1 MPERRIEMRYRNFWM
16 VAVLMIG
23 ALSLVI
29 LTNLARASVYE
40 AETGSSE
47 PAKVEPIEGTSLNRV
62 TLTQKAAER
71 LGVETAAVE
80 DEEVGGA
87 PAKVLPYSAVLYDA
101 NGDTWTYTNPEPL
114 VFVRHKISI
123 DRVDGASAILAEGPD
138 VGTKVVTVGA
148 AELIGTEF
156 GVDED

>member
-1 MPERRIEMRYRNFWM
+1 MPERGIEMRNRNFWM
-16 VAVLMIG
+16 VAILMIG

-29 LTNLARASVYE
+29 FTRASADE
-40 AETGSSE
+40 TETGYSE
-47 PAKVEPIEGTSLNRV
+47 PAVVEPIEGTSLNRV
-62 TLTQKAAER
+62 TLSQKASER
-71 LGVETAAVE
+71 LGIETAAVE

-123 DRVDGASAILAEGPD
+123 DRVDGESAILSEGPD
-138 VGTKVVTVGA
+138 AGTKVVTVGA

>member
-1 MPERRIEMRYRNFWM
+1 MPERGIEMRYRNFWIL
-16 VAVLMIG
+16 AVLMIG

-29 LTNLARASVYE
+29 FTRASADE
-40 AETGSSE
+40 TETGYSD
-47 PAKVEPIEGTSLNRV
+47 PALVEPIEGSSLNRV
-62 TLTQKAAER
+62 TLTQKAADR
-71 LGVETAAVE
+71 LGVETASVE
-80 DEEVGGA
+80 DREVGGA

-114 VFVRHKISI
+114 VFIRQQINI
-123 DRVDGASAILAEGPD
+123 DRVDGESAILAEGPD
-138 VGTKVVTVGA
+138 AGTKVVTVGA

>member
-1 MPERRIEMRYRNFWM
+1 MRYRNFWI

-29 LTNLARASVYE
+29 FTRAFADE
-40 AETGSSE
+40 AETGYSE
-47 PAKVEPIEGTSLNRV
+47 PALVEPIEGTSLNRV

-71 LGVETAAVE
+71 LGIETAAVQ
-80 DEEVGGA
+80 DQEVGGA

-114 VFVRHKISI
+114 VFVRHRISI
-123 DRVDGASAILAEGPD
+123 DRVDGESAILSEGPD

-148 AELIGTEF
+148 AELIGTEIRRRRRLTRYR
-156 GVDED
+156 

>member
-1 MPERRIEMRYRNFWM
+1 MPERGIEMRNRNFWM
-16 VAVLMIG
+16 VAILMIG

-29 LTNLARASVYE
+29 FTRASADE
-40 AETGSSE
+40 TETGYSE
-47 PAKVEPIEGTSLNRV
+47 PALVEPIEGTALNRV

-114 VFVRHKISI
+114 VFIRHQISI
-123 DRVDGASAILAEGPD
+123 DRVDGESAILSEGPD
-138 VGTKVVTVGA
+138 AGTKVVTVGA

>member
-1 MPERRIEMRYRNFWM
+1 MPERSIKMRYRNYWM

-29 LTNLARASVYE
+29 FTRAFADE
-40 AETGSSE
+40 TETGYSE
-47 PAKVEPIEGTSLNRV
+47 PAVVEPIEGTSLNRV
-62 TLTQKAAER
+62 TLSQKAAER
-71 LGVETAAVE
+71 LGIETAAAE
-80 DEEVGGA
+80 DEEVSGA
-87 PAKVLPYSAVLYDA
+87 PAKVLPYSAVLYDP

-123 DRVDGASAILAEGPD
+123 DRVDGESAILSEGPD
-138 VGTKVVTVGA
+138 AGTKVVTVGA

>member
-1 MPERRIEMRYRNFWM
+1 MPERGIEMRNRNFWM
-16 VAVLMIG
+16 VAILMIG

-29 LTNLARASVYE
+29 FTRASADE
-40 AETGSSE
+40 TETGYSE
-47 PAKVEPIEGTSLNRV
+47 PALVEPIEGTALNRV
-62 TLTQKAAER
+62 TLTQRAAER

-80 DEEVGGA
+80 DEEAGGA

-114 VFVRHKISI
+114 VFIRHQISI
-123 DRVDGASAILAEGPD
+123 DRVDGESAILSEGPD
-138 VGTKVVTVGA
+138 AGTKVVTVGA

>member
-1 MPERRIEMRYRNFWM
+1 MPERGIEMRNRNFWM
-16 VAVLMIG
+16 VAILMIG

-29 LTNLARASVYE
+29 FTRASADE
-40 AETGSSE
+40 TETGYSE
-47 PAKVEPIEGTSLNRV
+47 PAVVEPIEGTSLNRV
-62 TLTQKAAER
+62 TLSQKEAER
-71 LGVETAAVE
+71 LGIETAAVE
-80 DEEVGGA
+80 DEEVSGA

-123 DRVDGASAILAEGPD
+123 DRVDGESAILSEGPD
-138 VGTKVVTVGA
+138 AGTKVVTVGA

>member
-1 MPERRIEMRYRNFWM
+1 MPERSIKMRYRNYWI

-23 ALSLVI
+23 ALSLAI
-29 LTNLARASVYE
+29 FTRAFADE
-40 AETGSSE
+40 TETGYSE
-47 PAKVEPIEGTSLNRV
+47 PAVVEPIEGTSLNRV
-62 TLTQKAAER
+62 TLTQKASER
-71 LGVETAAVE
+71 LGIETAAVQAQE
-80 DEEVGGA
+80 AGGT
-87 PAKVLPYSAVLYDA
+87 PAKVLPYSAVLYAA

-114 VFVRHKISI
+114 VFVRQKISI
-123 DRVDGASAILAEGPD
+123 DRVDGESAVLSDGPD

>member
-1 MPERRIEMRYRNFWM
+1 MRYRNFWI

-29 LTNLARASVYE
+29 FARAS
-40 AETGSSE
+40 AGETETSYSE
-47 PAKVEPIEGTSLNRV
+47 PAKVEPIEGSSINRV
-62 TLTQKAAER
+62 TLSQKAAER
-71 LGVETAAVE
+71 LGIETAAVE
-80 DEEVGGA
+80 DQEAGGE

-114 VFVRHKISI
+114 VFVRHEISI
-123 DRVDGASAILAEGPD
+123 DRVEGELAILSEGPE

>member
-1 MPERRIEMRYRNFWM
+1 MPERGIEMRNRNFWM
-16 VAVLMIG
+16 VAILMIG

-29 LTNLARASVYE
+29 FTRASADE
-40 AETGSSE
+40 TETGYSE
-47 PAKVEPIEGTSLNRV
+47 PAVVEPIEGTSLNRV
-62 TLTQKAAER
+62 TLSQKASER
-71 LGVETAAVE
+71 LGIETAAVE

-114 VFVRHKISI
+114 VFIRHQISI
-123 DRVDGASAILAEGPD
+123 DRVDGESAILSEGPD
-138 VGTKVVTVGA
+138 AGTKVVTVGA

>member
-1 MPERRIEMRYRNFWM
+1 MLERGIEMRYRNFWI

-29 LTNLARASVYE
+29 FTRAS
-40 AETGSSE
+40 ADETETSYSE
-47 PAKVEPIEGTSLNRV
+47 PAKVEPIEGSSINRV
-62 TLTQKAAER
+62 TLSQKAAER
-71 LGVETAAVE
+71 LGIETAAVE
-80 DEEVGGA
+80 DEEAGGA

-114 VFVRHKISI
+114 VFVRHQISI
-123 DRVDGASAILAEGPD
+123 DRVDGESAILSDGPD